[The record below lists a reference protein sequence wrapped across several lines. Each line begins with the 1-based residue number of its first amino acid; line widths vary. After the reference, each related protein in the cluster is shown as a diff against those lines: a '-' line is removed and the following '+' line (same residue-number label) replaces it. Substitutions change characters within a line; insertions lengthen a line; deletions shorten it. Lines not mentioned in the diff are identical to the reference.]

1 MSNVEGPLRGTNPLR
16 FATRTGDEGRK
27 TSVSG
32 RSSFVTWLIVLG
44 FFLLPL
50 ALLWQ
55 QTLGGKTLIPADVL
69 FGFQPWKSAA
79 AQFGISFPQNH
90 LVADLVLE
98 NYAWK
103 RFILESLRQGEIP
116 LWNPYTFAGEP
127 FLANG
132 QHSALYPFSLIF
144 YLVPLPQAYG
154 WFTVSQLWLAG
165 VWMYLLARVLGLR
178 RASAVIAGIT
188 YQLSAFFV
196 FSIVFSMIIAAAA
209 WLPFILAMAE
219 LVIRQQPALGGR
231 PARAPWAMLGAMGL
245 GIAMLAGHPEMI
257 YPYTLFVTGA
267 FAAWRLAATLP
278 RSMIPTVAWLG
289 VMIGLGLAL
298 GAVQFLPMVE
308 ALTLNFRE
316 GAASLR
322 EVLSWSYPWRRIIA
336 FLIPN
341 FFGNE
346 SHHAY
351 LDVFSWQTLPAK
363 AYSDGQYV
371 WWDIKQ
377 SVEGAAYLGIL
388 PLVLAVLGILTAH
401 HSLSHPSFVNRLVK
415 APPADESAGYTT
427 TPDKS
432 GWENVRDSRADSLD
446 DNLVSSSG
454 PLTQVERGDASP
466 SLPSKGTGRTR
477 WLHHPYVPFFAML
490 ALFSLAL
497 VFPTGLY
504 AVIYYLP
511 GLSQL
516 HTPFRWVFPYT
527 LSIAILAGFGAD
539 FLARTRQDANHQDTK
554 TQSLKKDSSSLGVL
568 VVRVGWVLF
577 WSGLAF
583 IVVLLLSR
591 FTFPAQS
598 LRLAD
603 AAVARLAKADTTFA
617 DGRMFYSYLF
627 PWLLIF
633 GLMMMASG
641 AVVRVSRC
649 PIYLPFQHRPIWE
662 VLAVAVIALD
672 LFAYGYGFNPAV
684 DPKPLDYRPPVLDF
698 LKQDASLWRF
708 TTYDPRGLK
717 TMNMNSGWWNGLQD
731 VRGYDSMF
739 PKQYLRYIQTIEK
752 QDDYLYNRVGPV
764 RDARALDSPMLDMLN
779 VKYVITEDPIPN
791 TKLTLVYDNEV
802 KVYRNEAVAP
812 RAFTLP
818 QSCTIYTDDELAA
831 LGKYDPRQYVV
842 VSGIGDQVLS
852 DVSCALRHATI
863 TIYKS
868 NEVWID
874 VDVKE
879 SSWLVLGDSYFPG
892 WVAFRRPL
900 GGTEEQEQELT
911 ITRANGNFRAV
922 QLEPGTWTVRFRYS
936 PLWVK
941 LGAFTTFI
949 AAMVL
954 VLIAGVYVWRYAYRE
969 SADDSTARRV
979 AKNSLTA
986 IVLNLMTR
994 VLDMAFAMLM
1004 ARLLGPEGV
1013 GRFYFAVVILAWF
1026 DTFTSFGLQTLLTRE
1041 VSRDKSQANRY
1052 LLNTTLLRV
1061 GLGVAAAPALVGF
1074 IVIFQTVSASKLT
1087 PDAILTLA
1095 LLYASLLPQSLSTGL
1110 TGLFY
1115 AYEKAEY
1122 PAAITVVTALIK
1134 IAIGVPV
1141 LVWTRSIVGIA
1152 AVSVVVNAITLII
1165 LATLA
1170 MRMFFVPRWESD
1182 RALQRSML
1190 RESFPLMINN
1200 LLSAL
1205 FFKVDVTLLKPLS
1218 GSQGDRVVGWYNQ
1231 AYKWVDALN
1240 VIPQYF
1246 TFALFPVLARQA
1258 AEDKA
1263 AARRS
1268 YHLAIKLLVMLAL
1281 PTAVLTTFFARELT
1295 MIITFGD
1302 PRFQPDSTLALQL
1315 MIWSIPFGWINS
1327 VTNYVLIALGQ
1338 QRKLTNA
1345 FLIGLGFNVIANLI
1359 FIPLYSYKA
1368 AAVITILSEIVEGSA
1383 FYWYIR
1389 KSIGP
1394 VPWVRS
1400 LWKVGGAGAAMLAAM
1415 FLAFPISAPLAL
1427 IVGMIVYPVALI
1439 ALCAFGPE
1447 ERAAL
1452 APVMPR
1458 WMRKE

>member
-1 MSNVEGPLRGTNPLR
+1 MMNGR
-16 FATRTGDEGRK
+16 FARQMTNEERQT
-27 TSVSG
+27 T
-32 RSSFVTWLIVLG
+32 FVTRHLPPRFYGGSSLVTFLIVLG
-44 FFLLPL
+44 LFLLPL

-55 QTLGGKTLIPADVL
+55 QTLGGKTLIPADAL
-69 FGFQPWKSAA
+69 FGFQPWQSAA
-79 AQFGISFPQNH
+79 AQLGVSYPQNH

-103 RFILESLRQGEIP
+103 RFIVESLSRGESP

-144 YLVPLPQAYG
+144 YVLRAPLPQAYG
-154 WFTVSQLWLAG
+154 WFTVSQLWLVG
-165 VWMYLLARVLGLR
+165 VWMYLFARVLGLR
-178 RASAVIAGIT
+178 RASAVIAAVT

-196 FSIVFSMIIAAAA
+196 FSIVFTMIIAAAA
-209 WLPFILAMAE
+209 WLPFILAMTE

-231 PARAPWAMLGAMGL
+231 PARAPWVVLGALGL
-245 GIAMLAGHPEMI
+245 GMAMLAGHPEMI
-257 YPYTLFVTGA
+257 YPYTLFVVGI
-267 FAAWRLAATLP
+267 FALWRLAHRAAARSTLYTL
-278 RSMIPTVAWLG
+278 RSTVMWLA
-289 VMIGLGLAL
+289 VMVGLGLAL
-298 GAVQFLPMVE
+298 GAVQFLPMLE
-308 ALTLNFRE
+308 ALLLNFRE
-316 GAASLR
+316 GSASLR
-322 EVLSWSYPWRRIIA
+322 EVLSWSYPWRRLIA

-363 AYSDGQYV
+363 VYSDGQYV
-371 WWDIKQ
+371 WWGIKQ

-388 PLVLAVLGILTAH
+388 PLVLAMLGIFTAKTQ
-401 HSLSHPSFVNRLVK
+401 SPDRDK
-415 APPADESAGYTT
+415 PTPRESNKGFAFLA
-427 TPDKS
+427 S
-432 GWENVRDSRADSLD
+432 WRFILD
-446 DNLVSSSG
+446 
-454 PLTQVERGDASP
+454 
-466 SLPSKGTGRTR
+466 
-477 WLHHPYVPFFAML
+477 WLRHPYVPFFTLL

-504 AVIYYLP
+504 ALIYKLP
-511 GLSQL
+511 GLGQL

-527 LSIAILAGFGAD
+527 LSMAVLAGFGAD
-539 FLARTRQDANHQDTK
+539 FLARTRRDIAGQDD
-554 TQSLKKDSSSLGVL
+554 TQSVSHERRIKLIA
-568 VVRVGWVLF
+568 WALF
-577 WSGLAF
+577 WAGLAL
-583 IVVLLLSR
+583 IVLLLLSR
-591 FTFPAQS
+591 FAFPDLT

-617 DGRMFYSYLF
+617 NGRMFYSYLF

-633 GLMMMASG
+633 GLMVMASG
-641 AVVRVSRC
+641 IVVRVSRC
-649 PIYLPFQHRPIWE
+649 PIYIPFRRRPIWE
-662 VLAVAVIALD
+662 LLAVAVIALD

-684 DPKPLDYRPPVLDF
+684 DPKLLDYRPPVLDF

-717 TMNMNSGWWNGLQD
+717 TMNANSGWWNGLQD

-764 RDARALDSPMLDMLN
+764 RDARSLDSPMLDLLN
-779 VKYVITEDPIPN
+779 VKYVITEDEIPN
-791 TKLTLVYDNEV
+791 TKFTLVYNHEV

-818 QSCTIYTDDELAA
+818 QSCTVYADDELAA

-842 VSGIGDQVLS
+842 VSGTRDQGLGNAT
-852 DVSCALRHATI
+852 CALPTPLKGALGAGGLRLRPATV
-863 TIYKS
+863 TVYKS

-874 VDVKE
+874 VQVDAPA
-879 SSWLVLGDSYFPG
+879 WLVLGDSYFPG
-892 WVAFRRPL
+892 WVAYARPWST
-900 GGTEEQEQELT
+900 GEEQEKELS
-911 ITRANGNFRAV
+911 ITRADGNFRAV
-922 QLEPGTWTVRFRYS
+922 QLEPGAWTVRFKYS
-936 PLWVK
+936 PLSWK

-954 VLIAGVYVWRYAYRE
+954 VLLMAVYVWRYAYRE
-969 SADDSTARRV
+969 SAQDSPVRRV
-979 AKNSLTA
+979 AKNSFTA
-986 IVLNLMTR
+986 IALNLMTKA
-994 VLDMAFAMLM
+994 LDMAFAMLM

-1013 GRFYFAVVILAWF
+1013 GRYYFAVVIYAWF
-1026 DTFTSFGLQTLLTRE
+1026 DVFTSFGLQTLLTRE
-1041 VSRDKSQANRY
+1041 VARDRAQGNRY
-1052 LLNTTLLRV
+1052 LLNTALLRV
-1061 GLGVAAAPALVGF
+1061 GLGLVGLPVLVGF
-1074 IVIFQTVSASKLT
+1074 LMVFQSVSPNKLA
-1087 PDAILTLA
+1087 PDTLAAIA
-1095 LLYASLLPQSLSTGL
+1095 LLYVGMLPISLATGL

-1122 PAAITVVTALIK
+1122 PAAITVVTVLIK

-1141 LVWTRSIVGIA
+1141 LVLTRSIVGIA
-1152 AVSVVVNAITLII
+1152 AVSIVVNTITLGI
-1165 LATLA
+1165 LAVLA
-1170 MRMFFVPRWESD
+1170 TRMFFKPRWESD

-1205 FFKVDVTLLKPLS
+1205 FFKVDVTLLQPLK
-1218 GSQGDRVVGWYNQ
+1218 GEKVVGWYNQ

-1240 VIPQYF
+1240 VIPAYF
-1246 TFALFPVLARQA
+1246 TFALFPVLSRQA
-1258 AEDKA
+1258 VEDKD

-1281 PTAVLTTFFARELT
+1281 PMAVLTTFFARELT
-1295 MIITFGD
+1295 TIITFGD
-1302 PRFQPDSTLALQL
+1302 PRFQPDSTIALQL

-1359 FIPLYSYKA
+1359 FIPLYSYQA

-1394 VPWVRS
+1394 VPWAGL
-1400 LWKVGGAGAAMLAAM
+1400 LWRVAGAGAAMFAAM
-1415 FLAFPISAPLAL
+1415 FALCRISAPLGLFAGL
-1427 IVGMIVYPVALI
+1427 VVYPGVLLALG
-1439 ALCAFGPE
+1439 AFGPE

-1452 APVMPR
+1452 APILPR
-1458 WMRKE
+1458 RLRKA